1 MRVPRAVPQG
11 YGTRPAR
18 PAPAAASAAQV
29 RAAAPGVAGPPAAR
43 RARPPR
49 APFLLLVVGLLCG
62 GLVSLLLL
70 NAVLAQDSF
79 RANGLRKEISDL
91 RIQKETKKSA
101 NMRREMPDAV
111 ARSNELQGLGPDWDT
126 ARVIDPDKPAVGV
139 AGDVQTPAGQERV
152 PGTGR

>member
-18 PAPAAASAAQV
+18 PASAAAPAAQV
-29 RAAAPGVAGPPAAR
+29 KAPPAAR
-43 RARPPR
+43 RSRPPR

-70 NAVLAQDSF
+70 NAVLAKDSF
-79 RANGLRKEISDL
+79 KANGLRNEISGL
-91 RIQKETKKSA
+91 RIEKEGKKSA
-101 NMRREMPDAV
+101 IMRQEMPNAV
-111 ARSNELQGLGPDWDT
+111 AKNNELQGLGPDWDT
-126 ARVIDPDKPAVGV
+126 ARVITPDTPAGRAVV
-139 AGDVQTPAGQERV
+139 GDVRTPAGQERV

>member
-18 PAPAAASAAQV
+18 PAGPAPAAAPAAQLK
-29 RAAAPGVAGPPAAR
+29 APAAPR
-43 RARPPR
+43 RSRPPR

-91 RIQKETKKSA
+91 RIQQESKKSA
-101 NMRREMPDAV
+101 IMKQEMPEAV
-111 ARSNELQGLGPDWDT
+111 ARNNELQGLGSDWDT
-126 ARVIDPDKPAVGV
+126 LRVIDPDKPAVGV
-139 AGDVQTPAGQERV
+139 AGDVRTPAGQERV

>member
-11 YGTRPAR
+11 YGTRPVG
-18 PAPAAASAAQV
+18 PAPAAAPAAQV
-29 RAAAPGVAGPPAAR
+29 KAPAAPR

-49 APFLLLVVGLLCG
+49 TPFLLLVVGLLCG

-79 RANGLRKEISDL
+79 RANGLRNEISDL
-91 RIQKETKKSA
+91 RNQKESKKSA
-101 NMRREMPDAV
+101 IMRQEMPEAV
-111 ARSNELQGLGPDWDT
+111 ARNNELQGLGPDWDT

>member
-11 YGTRPAR
+11 YGTKPAR
-18 PAPAAASAAQV
+18 PAPATAPAAQV
-29 RAAAPGVAGPPAAR
+29 KAVAPGAPGSPAAR

-49 APFLLLVVGLLCG
+49 TPFLLLVVGLLCG
-62 GLVSLLLL
+62 GLISLLLL

-91 RIQKETKKSA
+91 RIAKESKQSA
-101 NMRREMPDAV
+101 IMRQEMPEAV
-111 ARSNELQGLGPDWDT
+111 ARNNELQGLGPDWDT
-126 ARVIDPDKPAVGV
+126 ARVIDPDKPAVGG
-139 AGDVQTPAGQERV
+139 ADDATKPAGQERV

>member
-11 YGTRPAR
+11 YGTGPAR
-18 PAPAAASAAQV
+18 PAPAPAAQV
-29 RAAAPGVAGPPAAR
+29 KAPPAAR

-79 RANGLRKEISDL
+79 RANGLRNEISDL
-91 RIQKETKKSA
+91 RNQKESKQSA
-101 NMRREMPDAV
+101 IMRQEMPAAV
-111 ARSNELQGLGPDWDT
+111 ARNNELQGLGPDWDT
-126 ARVIDPDKPAVGV
+126 ARVIDPARPAVGA

-152 PGTGR
+152 PGTGQ

>member
-11 YGTRPAR
+11 YGTKPAR
-18 PAPAAASAAQV
+18 PAPATAPAAQV
-29 RAAAPGVAGPPAAR
+29 KAVAPGAPGSPAAR

-49 APFLLLVVGLLCG
+49 TPFLLLVVGLLCG
-62 GLVSLLLL
+62 GLISLLLL

-91 RIQKETKKSA
+91 RIAKESKQSA
-101 NMRREMPDAV
+101 IMRQEMPEAV
-111 ARSNELQGLGPDWDT
+111 ARNNELQGLGPDWDT
-126 ARVIDPDKPAVGV
+126 ARVIDPDKPAVGG
-139 AGDVQTPAGQERV
+139 ADDAAKPAGQERV